1 MGDVKK
7 SAFLAVLA
15 TAIVTGRTFGGTFSD
30 DFSTGLNPA
39 DWSIVNTDSSAY
51 TVSAP
56 GGNSGVTLANTG
68 GVPSGPVQGV
78 SIVLNLAALGGDITG
93 DFSAQV
99 DFSNWSVS
107 PPTDSGDEEAS
118 LDTNYSNGGIWDV
131 IRDEETGGVS
141 NNAHI
146 WEGFIPAAI
155 STTATSGSFSITRTG
170 GTLVGYFN
178 GTEIDDETQV
188 APLSYLAFS
197 IASQGGDSA
206 DTSTITFSNFSFT
219 AASVPVP
226 EPASIGAL
234 TLVAT
239 GILAR
244 RRRRTV
250 V

>member
-78 SIVLNLAALGGDITG
+78 SIVLNLAALGGNITG
-93 DFSAQV
+93 DFSAQI
-99 DFSNWSVS
+99 DFSNWAIT
-107 PPTDSGDEEAS
+107 PPTDSGDEEAN

-131 IRDEETGGVS
+131 IRDEETGGYQTTL
-141 NNAHI
+141 
-146 WEGFIPAAI
+146 I
-155 STTATSGSFSITRTG
+155 SGRASSR
-170 GTLVGYFN
+170 LR
-178 GTEIDDETQV
+178 
-188 APLSYLAFS
+188 LA
-197 IASQGGDSA
+197 Q
-206 DTSTITFSNFSFT
+206 
-219 AASVPVP
+219 
-226 EPASIGAL
+226 
-234 TLVAT
+234 
-239 GILAR
+239 R
-244 RRRRTV
+244 RRRARSPSPAPV
-250 V
+250 VHWSVISMAQK